1 MTRALKQEPAARTGS
16 FHRLFE
22 ILTNLADYQCSGLTI
37 DYDDRQPVE
46 SLVNMTELAA
56 ALGMEEVET
65 FLKRLP
71 ALLTSR
77 NRNAYE
83 NEELLRQR
91 RLRDDDKV
99 DDDRADDDGVVCD
112 EKKRSRS
119 RARSLGKA
127 ISRSLSRGR
136 SLIWSGR

>member
-22 ILTNLADYQCSGLTI
+22 ILTNLADYQCSGLTT

-99 DDDRADDDGVVCD
+99 DDDGVVCD

-136 SLIWSGR
+136 SLIGSGR